1 MVAIT
6 WNVNAA
12 DISPDSARKL
22 IEGASPEMA
31 DAYLVGLQET
41 VALNAKNVLS
51 IGGSSDKQAQRA
63 AAAMQTALT
72 TLYGQE
78 YILVD
83 APATLVGI
91 CLFVLVRPSAQVS
104 KPMREVAACGFA
116 KLGNKGAVAL
126 RFQLDSA
133 SVCALAVH
141 LPAGESAAAAI
152 SRDEAFAEVLE
163 SLGTKMTRR
172 GVKAPREHDL
182 CLVMGDFNSRVEL
195 TRDKVDKLLA
205 EQPSPRLDFLLRHDQ
220 ILRKTDGVFSAFSEA
235 PITFP
240 PTYKFDNGT
249 HRYDTSAKQRVPSW
263 TDRVLWAGRGVS
275 CLRYTSC
282 PELVSSDHKPVI
294 AAFSWLDGWAKN

>member
-1 MVAIT
+1 
-6 WNVNAA
+6 
-12 DISPDSARKL
+12 
-22 IEGASPEMA
+22 MA

-91 CLFVLVRPSAQVS
+91 CLFVLVQAVGAGEQTDARGRCV
-104 KPMREVAACGFA
+104 RLA

-141 LPAGESAAAAI
+141 LPAGESAAAI

-172 GVKAPREHDL
+172 GVKRPAR
-182 CLVMGDFNSRVEL
+182 
-195 TRDKVDKLLA
+195 A
-205 EQPSPRLDFLLRHDQ
+205 
-220 ILRKTDGVFSAFSEA
+220 
-235 PITFP
+235 
-240 PTYKFDNGT
+240 
-249 HRYDTSAKQRVPSW
+249 
-263 TDRVLWAGRGVS
+263 
-275 CLRYTSC
+275 
-282 PELVSSDHKPVI
+282 
-294 AAFSWLDGWAKN
+294 